1 MALHGSATIE
11 ITNADGS
18 KQIVKHDNMITN
30 AVLTANFF
38 VNILELKYNK
48 SLCTLIFF
56 LMCNITYLFNLKVI
70 EFFNMS
76 IFQVVVYKGIFN

>member
-1 MALHGSATIE
+1 MDVYLYME
-11 ITNADGS
+11 CL
-18 KQIVKHDNMITN
+18 NMITN

-56 LMCNITYLFNLKVI
+56 LMCNVTYLFNLKVI
-70 EFFNMS
+70 EFL
-76 IFQVVVYKGIFN
+76 I